1 MTTQVIFCRRK
12 DFERMY
18 QQPRGKITDQE
29 MLDRAKQQTKK
40 EAQNRQFRNEKDR
53 ADHIDR
59 NGNILAVAGDPGI
72 GKTTSA
78 KNSVGQFLSGEFVTN
93 VTFLFFIMIREIK
106 FKEDVALLKLL
117 SNNLPNWEHSEKS
130 DKYWLQKIVTDR
142 NVVIVLGGLD
152 EADVDD
158 FAIAVP
164 SVKTHKPAQPFHIV
178 LNLVSGKLLP
188 YAKIIVTAQPVLP
201 SASQP

>member
-1 MTTQVIFCRRK
+1 
-12 DFERMY
+12 MY